1 MDVKRSE
8 NAKDSI
14 ARTIEFL
21 KKDIQ
26 RVLDK
31 KKMVTD
37 SETIKALDEE
47 KKSKMKVLREHTE
60 KLKEIHKGERERK
73 QKENEL
79 KRAERAFDS
88 IEFGAARKKRDGEA
102 MTRAKKAKEIREKA
116 KTKFN
121 EYMEYQKK
129 YAEVEPKE
137 YPGILF
143 LHDKIL
149 TAYGMCPYIKIEI
162 SDNEIWDERDHLKD
176 QLREQIR
183 QKRCQWLQE
192 QDDRGLVYYDLHKML
207 VERVEINEIEL
218 EMRRVEDKI
227 LMFMKEHL
235 TEQQLGIF
243 EKCTTAI
250 HVYAG
255 TLGKT
260 KRIKEQYKEL
270 IHSLSILH
278 AETSLNIHE
287 YLAVKFRCVLEVND
301 MRSIGRKGDHTTRNI
316 FIAEM
321 LDGYINELRKLQ
333 ESKEEKDKYTKNI
346 VRNLENDLY
355 LFLTEQK
362 AIEINVVKKQHQQVG
377 KYFKRWGVLSD
388 EERDERFT
396 SYAEHHVEKH
406 MMREKFNNPVEKSKL
421 VEDMSKLLINAYK
434 GKGLIYRD
442 LKWNTTKGY
451 IEEIKVLKFDEKEQK
466 FVLTNNLGKGV
477 KEIST
482 RRSNVQRSLLTDG
495 NEKLVHEEI
504 LYYIIKRGELVTD
517 EDKTVCLEK
526 IKSKMNLKKISVQD
540 KKKIG
545 EKFDEILKIVQTNKS
560 D

>member
-1 MDVKRSE
+1 MDVRRSE
-8 NAKDSI
+8 NAKESI

-37 SETIKALDEE
+37 SETKEELDEE
-47 KKSKMKVLREHTE
+47 KKKKMRVLREHTE
-60 KLKEIHKGERERK
+60 RLKQIHKSERERK

-102 MTRAKKAKEIREKA
+102 MTQAKKAKEIREKA

-143 LHDKIL
+143 LHEKVL
-149 TAYGMCPYIKIEI
+149 SAYGMCPFIKIEI
-162 SDNEIWDERDHLKD
+162 SDHEIWEEEDYLKD
-176 QLREQIR
+176 QLREEIR

-192 QDDRGLVYYDLHKML
+192 QDDKGLIYYDLHKL
-207 VERVEINEIEL
+207 LIERVEINEIEL
-218 EMRRVEDKI
+218 ERRRVEDKI

-235 TEQQLGIF
+235 TEQQLEIF
-243 EKCTTAI
+243 EKCIAAI
-250 HVYAG
+250 HVYAE

-270 IHSLSILH
+270 IHNLSILH

-287 YLAVKFRCVLEVND
+287 YLGVKFGCALDVND
-301 MRSIGRKGDHTTRNI
+301 IGRRGDHTTRNI

-321 LDGYINELRKLQ
+321 LDGYINELREMH
-333 ESKEEKDKYTKNI
+333 ESMEEKDKYTKNT

-355 LFLTEQK
+355 LILTEQK
-362 AIEINVVKKQHQQVG
+362 TIETNVVQKQHQQVG

-388 EERDERFT
+388 EERNERFT

-406 MMREKFNNPVEKSKL
+406 MMREKINNHVIKSKL
-421 VEDMSKLLINAYK
+421 VEDMSKLLIDAYK

-442 LKWNTTKGY
+442 LKWNTTRGY
-451 IEEIKVLKFDEKEQK
+451 IEVIKVLKFDEKEQK
-466 FVLTNNLGKGV
+466 FVLTNHLGKGV
-477 KEIST
+477 KRVST
-482 RRSNVQRSLLTDG
+482 RRSNVQRTLITDG

-504 LYYIIKRGELVTD
+504 LYYIIKHGESITE
-517 EDKTVCLEK
+517 EDKAVCIEK

-540 KKKIG
+540 KRRIG